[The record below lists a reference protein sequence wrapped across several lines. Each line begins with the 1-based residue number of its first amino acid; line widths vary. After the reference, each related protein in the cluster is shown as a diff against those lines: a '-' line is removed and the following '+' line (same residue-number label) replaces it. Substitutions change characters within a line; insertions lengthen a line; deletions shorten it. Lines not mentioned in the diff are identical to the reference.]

1 MASLFF
7 NQSNLGQL
15 LLNEERPQVRELP
28 SARNGQN
35 SQLNESPADNTTVG
49 SLGLV
54 TEFGFTFLLGNHISD
69 CLESHCEIA
78 AGFMFRF
85 LFDAM

>member
-1 MASLFF
+1 MAIF

-35 SQLNESPADNTTVG
+35 SQLNESPADNARVG
-49 SLGLV
+49 SLRLV
-54 TEFGFTFLLGNHISD
+54 TEFGFTFL
-69 CLESHCEIA
+69 
-78 AGFMFRF
+78 
-85 LFDAM
+85 